1 MSDTYAIVS
10 EDSPTSEDIKVV
22 RRGLGQFNRDAG
34 GLANDSK
41 TLTLFIRDAIGQTV
55 GGLLG
60 FTLGTWF
67 HIEFLWLDERIRG
80 KGHGRRLLHR
90 AEEEARARGCHVV
103 DLRTFD
109 FQAPQFCEKQGYVR
123 FGELSQVGAEHT
135 LHFFRKYFGKPCGDE
150 A

>member
-1 MSDTYAIVS
+1 MPPI
-10 EDSPTSEDIKVV
+10 EDLIRHERHLRDCFRRFTNFRRHHVV
-22 RRGLGQFNRDAG
+22 RRGLGQFNRDRG

-41 TLTLFIRDAIGQTV
+41 NLTFFIRDATGQKV

-80 KGHGRRLLHR
+80 RGHGRRLLHR

-109 FQAPQFCEKQGYVR
+109 FR
-123 FGELSQVGAEHT
+123 
-135 LHFFRKYFGKPCGDE
+135 LHSFTRSK
-150 A
+150 AT

>member
-1 MSDTYAIVS
+1 MSETYTVVS
-10 EDSPTSEDIKVV
+10 EDSPTSEDINVV
-22 RRGLGQFNRDAG
+22 RRGLGQFNRDTG
-34 GLANDSK
+34 GLANDSRN
-41 TLTLFIRDAIGQTV
+41 LTLFIRDATGQTV

-80 KGHGRRLLHR
+80 KGHGRRLLDR
-90 AEEEARARGCHVV
+90 AEKEARARGCHVV

-109 FQAPQFCEKQGYVR
+109 FQAPQFYEKQGYVR

-135 LHFFRKYFGKPCGDE
+135 LHFFRKYFGKPCGE